1 MKVQATTEIGPI
13 IEMIETDMKIYNFN
27 KFNI

>member
-1 MKVQATTEIGPI
+1 MKVQATTEIEPI
-13 IEMIETDMKIYNFN
+13 IEMIETDMKIYKFN